1 MIIDIMNGNNINQ
14 AVDKFEEENGK
25 FELAMEIAGGDREK
39 AQKLIS
45 GEIKNIAAIKGAFK
59 DEAVNLKGLFIFFI
73 NLETKTIER
82 NFTVIS
88 FDESLQNMPPYL
100 KWSELE
106 RRLIDL
112 EWGGK
117 NLTNQSSDLKTD
129 IQSTITFEYMD
140 KIIVFIGEG
149 KEKEINTILTCII
162 SKSLNLEAVNLT
174 IGIELI
180 NKFFIAFE
188 GHTEKKE
195 DVKENKKDEEVK
207 EEGSNEVILE
217 GMLEISPV
225 KGINITQLEPGT
237 TILIRLPDKTSKDK
251 YYLNLLNAF
260 NEDKVIPIPAV
271 VRNVEYD
278 EISGY
283 LVVSG
288 IAPGLVVK
296 CIEQAQINIMTPEI
310 AEKSRK
316 AKNIRTFLFMLGS
329 FILLLVGIYLYLYF
343 RGII

>member
-1 MIIDIMNGNNINQ
+1 MENNNINQ
-14 AVDKFEEENGK
+14 AVDKFEKEKKK
-25 FELAMEIAGGDREK
+25 FELAIEIAGGDRDK

-73 NLETKTIER
+73 NLETKAIER
-82 NFTVIS
+82 NFTVVS
-88 FDESLQNMPPYL
+88 FDESLQNIPPYL

-129 IQSTITFEYMD
+129 IQSTITFEHMD
-140 KIIVFIGEG
+140 KIIAFIGEG
-149 KEKEINTILTCII
+149 KEKEINTLLTGII
-162 SKSLNLEAVNLT
+162 NKSLNLEAANLS

-180 NKFFIAFE
+180 NKFFIALE

-195 DVKENKKDEEVK
+195 DVEEKKTEEAK
-207 EEGSNEVILE
+207 EEESSNEVILE

-225 KGINITQLEPGT
+225 KGVNITQLKPGIV
-237 TILIRLPDKTSKDK
+237 ILIRLPDKTTKDK

-271 VRNVEYD
+271 IRNVEYD

-283 LVVSG
+283 LVISE

-343 RGII
+343 KGII